1 MTIHIVPVNKLSAD
15 ALQGIIEEFISRT
28 GTDYG
33 AIESS
38 WETKISQVKEKLE
51 KGTAVLV
58 FDDQTATTNIL
69 RADDPVLKEIE

>member
-58 FDDQTATTNIL
+58 FDDTTATTNIL